1 MDLSACSAAVGAA
14 RASAGCRLPHGAA
27 AFLPD
32 GAMRAVGRAAGE
44 VGDRTP
50 RGFEQDEQV
59 VDQIGGF
66 VDHRL
71 AVAGDGLDDRLDGLL
86 ADLLGDLVHAV
97 REEPRRVGAFGHR
110 GVALADDGLQAADEP
125 LGFGNGL
132 AEAALRS
139 RVAGGAVGNG
149 ADQQCVAVAVG
160 RHRDDVEPVAAGFAF
175 RPEALPRAAVKG
187 DAPLGEALFVGF
199 AVHVAEH
206 QHLQGAVVL
215 HDGGDQSVGLLADG
229 EFLKGN
235 GFDFH
240 GVSRLCFSAW
250 SSVVLFRCRRSAAWA
265 AHRAP
270 KRDVLRMGGFF
281 FRVVIILR
289 EYCVHG
295 VRV

>member
-1 MDLSACSAAVGAA
+1 MTVST
-14 RASAGCRLPHGAA
+14 ASSPTFWAIL
-27 AFLPD
+27 F
-32 GAMRAVGRAAGE
+32 
-44 VGDRTP
+44 TP
-50 RGFEQDEQV
+50 RV
-59 VDQIGGF
+59 KS
-66 VDHRL
+66 R
-71 AVAGDGLDDRLDGLL
+71 A
-86 ADLLGDLVHAV
+86 
-97 REEPRRVGAFGHR
+97 VGAFGHR

-125 LGFGNGL
+125 FGFGDGL

-149 ADQQCVAVAVG
+149 ADQQRVAVAVD
-160 RHRDDVEPVAAGFAF
+160 RHRDDVEPVAAGFAPSS
-175 RPEALPRAAVKG
+175 RGTDACGCKG
-187 DAPLGEALFVGF
+187 DAPLGKALFVGF

-250 SSVVLFRCRRSAAWA
+250 SSVVLFRCRQSAA
-265 AHRAP
+265 RGGAP
-270 KRDVLRMGGFF
+270 DAEGEGLADERFF
-281 FRVVIILR
+281 FQVVIILR